1 MINKV
6 ILMGRITKDL
16 ELRTTGSGKS
26 VCSFT
31 LAVDDG
37 YGENRKTDFIN
48 CVAWDKKAEFLKNW
62 FGKGRM
68 CIVIGKI
75 GTRTW
80 EGQDGK
86 KNYQTEVVAHEIS
99 FGESKSAREQAAAPA
114 PTSEAFTPLDGND
127 EDLPF

>member
-6 ILMGRITKDL
+6 ILMGRMTKDP
-16 ELRTTGSGKS
+16 ELRTTNAGKS

-37 YGENRKTDFIN
+37 YGDNKRTYFIN
-48 CVAWDKKAEFLKNW
+48 CVAWEKTAEFLKNW

-80 EGQDGK
+80 ESEDGK
-86 KNYQTEVVAHEIS
+86 KHYATEVVAHEVK
-99 FGESKSAREQAAAPA
+99 FGESKGATEQAAPK
-114 PTSEAFTPLDGND
+114 PSGEAFTPLIGND

>member
-6 ILMGRITKDL
+6 ILMGRMTKDP
-16 ELRTTGSGKS
+16 ELRTTNAGKM

-37 YGENRKTDFIN
+37 YGDNKRTDFIN
-48 CVAWDKKAEFLKNW
+48 CVAWEKTAEFLKNW

-80 EGQDGK
+80 ESEDRK
-86 KNYQTEVVAHEIS
+86 KHYATEVVAHEVK
-99 FGESKSAREQAAAPA
+99 FGESKGSQEQAAPKSAEEEF
-114 PTSEAFTPLDGND
+114 SQIVDD
-127 EDLPF
+127 DCPF